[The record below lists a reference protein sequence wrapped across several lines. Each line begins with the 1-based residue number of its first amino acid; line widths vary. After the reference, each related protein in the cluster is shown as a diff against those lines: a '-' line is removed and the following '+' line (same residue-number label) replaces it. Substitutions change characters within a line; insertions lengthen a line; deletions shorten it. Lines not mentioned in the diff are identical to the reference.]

1 MNEMKWENL
10 LSSKRFGAEKCPD
23 QDEPGRT
30 SFHKDCDRI
39 TFSSS
44 FRRLGK
50 KTQVHPL
57 AQNDHVHTRLTHSLE
72 VASVGRSLGIRC
84 GEEIQDKLPSGIH
97 PTHVGQVLQA
107 ACLSHDIGNPPFGHA
122 GEEAIKS
129 WFSHPSNAHILEG
142 LADAHQDDFK
152 NFEGNAQGFRLLT
165 RLEYNINDGGMRLT
179 HASLASMLKYPWT
192 SMEIKKIK
200 KFGCFQSEKYFLD
213 TIADEVKLIKVETNL
228 YRRHPLAYLAEAADD
243 ICYRILDLEDAHEMK
258 ILSFDEVRDVLEGLC
273 EKNAHYKEIVDSD
286 KVSNR
291 RKLSYIRAK
300 AIGTAIEGTIGAFV
314 KNYGQIMCG
323 NFDKELISETDAQ
336 IRKPLDQAK
345 QLSRQKVFDEPRKIE
360 LEIGCYT
367 AIGILLDAF
376 CSAVREQVISGE
388 NITYKSSRV
397 LAMMG
402 LNAPKKGDDLYQSFL
417 KVTDYISGMT
427 DNYASHM
434 AKQIGGMGN

>member
-1 MNEMKWENL
+1 MYKKEWESL
-10 LSSKRFGAEKCPD
+10 FSPKRFGAEKWPD
-23 QDEPGRT
+23 QRELGRS

-57 AQNDHVHTRLTHSLE
+57 ALNDHVHTRLTHSLE
-72 VASVGRSLGIRC
+72 VASVGRSLGIMC
-84 GEEIQDKLPSGIH
+84 GEEIQDQLPEGIH

-107 ACLSHDIGNPPFGHA
+107 ACLSHDIGNPPYGHA
-122 GEEAIKS
+122 GEEAIRS

-142 LADAHQDDFK
+142 LSNEHQDDFK
-152 NFEGNAQGFRLLT
+152 YFEGNAQGFRILT

-179 HASLASMLKYPWT
+179 YASLASMLKYPWT

-200 KFGCFQSEKYFLD
+200 KFGCFQSEKEYLD
-213 TIADEVKLIKVETNL
+213 QIAREVNLIKVGDNF
-228 YRRHPLAYLAEAADD
+228 YRRHPLAFLSEAADD
-243 ICYRILDLEDAHEMK
+243 ICYRILDLEDAHEMR
-258 ILSFDEVRDVLEGLC
+258 ILSFNEIKDVLERLC
-273 EKNAHYKEIVDSD
+273 DKDDRYREIVDSNMF
-286 KVSNR
+286 SNR
-291 RKLSYIRAK
+291 RKLSFIRAK
-300 AIGTAIEGTIGAFV
+300 SIGRAIDGTISSFV
-314 KNYGQIMCG
+314 KNYDQIMKG
-323 NFDKELISETDAQ
+323 TFDKELISESDSQ
-336 IRKPLDQAK
+336 IRKPLDLAK
-345 QLSRQKVFDEPRKIE
+345 KLAREKVFNEPRKIE

-367 AIGILLDAF
+367 SIGILLDAF
-376 CSAVREQVISGE
+376 CYAVREQVLSGE

-402 LNAPKKGDDLYQSFL
+402 LNAPQKGDDLYRSFL

-434 AKQIGGMGN
+434 ARQIGGMGK

>member
-1 MNEMKWENL
+1 MKWEDL
-10 LSSKRFGAEKCPD
+10 LSPKRFGAETSPD
-23 QDEPGRT
+23 QSEPGRT

-84 GEEIQDKLPSGIH
+84 GEKIKDRLPKDIH
-97 PTHVGQVLQA
+97 PTHVGQILQA

-142 LADAHQDDFK
+142 LSVAHQDDFK

-165 RLEYNINDGGMRLT
+165 RLEYNINEGGMRLT
-179 HASLASMLKYPWT
+179 YASLASMLKYPWT
-192 SMEIKKIK
+192 SMEIKKTK
-200 KFGCFQSEKYFLD
+200 KFSCFQSEKEFLNR
-213 TIADEVKLIKVETNL
+213 IAIDVKLIKTDENL

-258 ILSFDEVRDVLEGLC
+258 ILSFNEIKELLEGLC
-273 EKNAHYKEIVDSD
+273 DKDSHYKEIVDSMN
-286 KVSNR
+286 VSNR
-291 RKLSYIRAK
+291 RKLSFIRAK
-300 AIGTAIEGTIGAFV
+300 AIGRAVEGIVDTFIKNHDAIMLGAFH
-314 KNYGQIMCG
+314 
-323 NFDKELISETDAQ
+323 KELISESDTQ
-336 IRKPLDQAK
+336 IKNPLDQAK
-345 QLSRQKVFDEPRKIE
+345 KLSKEKVFDEPRKIE

-367 AIGILLDAF
+367 AIGILLEAF

-434 AKQIGGMGN
+434 AKQIGGMGS

>member
-1 MNEMKWENL
+1 MSEMEWENL
-10 LSSKRFGAEKCPD
+10 LSPKRFGAEDLLD
-23 QDEPGRT
+23 QGEPGRS
-30 SFHKDCDRI
+30 SFHRDCDRI
-39 TFSSS
+39 IFSSS

-57 AQNDHVHTRLTHSLE
+57 ALNDHVHTRLTHSIE

-97 PTHVGQVLQA
+97 PTHVGQILQA

-142 LADAHQDDFK
+142 LSNRHQDDFK

-165 RLEYNINDGGMRLT
+165 RLEYNINGGGMRLT
-179 HASLASMLKYPWT
+179 YATLASMLKYPWT

-200 KFGCFQSEKYFLD
+200 KFCCFQSEIDFLD
-213 TIADEVKLIKVETNL
+213 QIANEVKLIKDDDHL
-228 YRRHPLAYLAEAADD
+228 YKRHPLAFLAEAADD

-258 ILSFDEVRDVLEGLC
+258 ILSFHEIKEILEGLC
-273 EKNAHYKEIVDSD
+273 KKNDHYKEIIDSNQ
-286 KVSNR
+286 VSNR
-291 RKLSYIRAK
+291 RKLSFIRAK
-300 AIGTAIEGTIGAFV
+300 AIGQAIEGVITSFV
-314 KNYGQIMCG
+314 KNYDKIMNG
-323 NFDKELISETDAQ
+323 VFKKDLISECDSQ
-336 IRKPLDQAK
+336 IRKPLNLAK
-345 QLSRQKVFDEPRKIE
+345 EMAKEKVFNEPRKIE